1 MSAIIVGFCDDVA
14 YGAYRNKK
22 DNQRKQEAWD
32 AMIQER
38 RVVKARREEERLLEE
53 RVIVRPTAQQLLQW
67 GRRVGLK

>member
-1 MSAIIVGFCDDVA
+1 
-14 YGAYRNKK
+14 
-22 DNQRKQEAWD
+22 
-32 AMIQER
+32 MIQER

>member
-1 MSAIIVGFCDDVA
+1 MMVVKLCIKTGIVEIERRVGDE
-14 YGAYRNKK
+14 R
-22 DNQRKQEAWD
+22 RKQEAWD